1 MQTIQAWKVETAA
14 LLKTAGLG
22 STCDLDARL
31 LLQKATGL
39 DQAKQILLYD
49 RKLSDSQ
56 LEELASIRDERLQH
70 KPMAY
75 ILESKEFFGRD
86 FFVDERVLIPRPD
99 TETLIDAVIGY
110 SRKRYRAPS
119 IIDVCTG
126 SGCIGI
132 TLALELDAEITLCDI
147 SEGAL
152 AVARENAKRLLTKPV
167 TILQGNLLSP
177 TDANY
182 DIIVS
187 NPPYL
192 TTSWCDEVS
201 QEVRWEPR
209 LALEGFHED
218 GLALIRTLV
227 DESVN
232 HLAAGGALFL
242 ECDYRQAE
250 DVAALLASRRFSDVR
265 IERDLSGRDRV
276 VWGVLACTNS

>member
-1 MQTIQAWKVETAA
+1 
-14 LLKTAGLG
+14 
-22 STCDLDARL
+22 
-31 LLQKATGL
+31 
-39 DQAKQILLYD
+39 
-49 RKLSDSQ
+49 
-56 LEELASIRDERLQH
+56 
-70 KPMAY
+70 
-75 ILESKEFFGRD
+75 
-86 FFVDERVLIPRPD
+86 VLIPRPD

-147 SEGAL
+147 SEGPCPSQG
-152 AVARENAKRLLTKPV
+152 NAKRLLTKPV

-209 LALEGFHED
+209 LALEGFMRT
-218 GLALIRTLV
+218 GLL
-227 DESVN
+227 S
-232 HLAAGGALFL
+232 
-242 ECDYRQAE
+242 
-250 DVAALLASRRFSDVR
+250 
-265 IERDLSGRDRV
+265 SGRWSTRV
-276 VWGVLACTNS
+276 